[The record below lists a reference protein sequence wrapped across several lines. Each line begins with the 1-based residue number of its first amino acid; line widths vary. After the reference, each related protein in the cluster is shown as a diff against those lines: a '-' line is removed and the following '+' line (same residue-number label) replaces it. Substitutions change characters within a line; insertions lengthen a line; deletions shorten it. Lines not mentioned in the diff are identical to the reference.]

1 MKRVLDCHHTRAGN
15 PAILS
20 SDSCLLTSTFLLLL
34 ILAAP
39 ALCAGK
45 WQVAYFYDKEGSS
58 LVINDL
64 QYPSPARGIAVPGAL
79 LHIINN
85 ALTKVVLFLSA
96 GNIHRAYGSKT
107 IDMVS
112 GALRRVPLSGALFLA
127 GFLAIKIGR
136 A

>member
-64 QYPSPARGIAVPGAL
+64 QFPSPARGIAARDLADHRCGARVARATQ
-79 LHIINN
+79 I
-85 ALTKVVLFLSA
+85 AEAADEGVFCGRSA
-96 GNIHRAYGSKT
+96 RLRHR
-107 IDMVS
+107 
-112 GALRRVPLSGALFLA
+112 
-127 GFLAIKIGR
+127 R

>member
-45 WQVAYFYDKEGSS
+45 WQVAYFYDKVKSS

-64 QYPSPARGIAVPGAL
+64 QFPSPARGVAAGYLDDKGNSKPVGVTTDDGGAHWTVSKLKEVP
-79 LHIINN
+79 IS
-85 ALTKVVLFLSA
+85 LF
-96 GNIHRAYGSKT
+96 
-107 IDMVS
+107 
-112 GALRRVPLSGALFLA
+112 FLNRSEEHTSE
-127 GFLAIKIGR
+127 LQSP
-136 A
+136 